1 MASAVPTPRAQ
12 PQPPLRATP
21 QRRRRVAFVCW
32 GNSCRSQMAEGWAR
46 HLSQN
51 SVEAVSAGISA
62 LGFIAPET
70 LQVMEEKKVSLAGQK
85 SKGLKAIDWPQ
96 VDVLV
101 NMAPVPTEEVVP
113 EFQGRRLE
121 WHVEDPYGEPLETF
135 REVRDEL
142 EGRVRALLAELGTP
156 SGGSVA
162 PPVA

>member
-1 MASAVPTPRAQ
+1 MASAAPAPRPRPEPPPRAV
-12 PQPPLRATP
+12 PE
-21 QRRRRVAFVCW
+21 RRRRLAFVCW

-62 LGFIAPET
+62 LGFIVPET
-70 LQVMEEKKVSLAGQK
+70 IQVMEEKKVSLAGQK
-85 SKGLKAIDWPQ
+85 SKGLKAIDWAQ

-101 NMAPVPTEEVVP
+101 NMSAVPNEELVP

-121 WHVEDPYGEPLETF
+121 WHIEDPYGEPLDTF
-135 REVRDEL
+135 RQVRDEL
-142 EGRVRALLAELGTP
+142 EARVRALLAELGTP